1 MGGNLGP
8 PIGGIIILLGFSCL
22 FFTICL
28 KKYCKEKFLNQI
40 IIELVLIIIIVFCV
54 YRKNEKILLHLPENF
69 TGDIIVV
76 YEVDKAPKLESTSFF
91 NPNIHVKVPENGKI
105 FTSNN
110 RKYNIII
117 IDSSKGKIN
126 KIKPGYDIA
135 FLCETL
141 QYNGKKYFIDRYPF
155 KSQSSANNL

>member
-110 RKYNIII
+110 RKYNGLFTVHVGGNKASTPRAMEYFDKIIEE
-117 IDSSKGKIN
+117 N
-126 KIKPGYDIA
+126 KK
-135 FLCETL
+135 
-141 QYNGKKYFIDRYPF
+141 N
-155 KSQSSANNL
+155 